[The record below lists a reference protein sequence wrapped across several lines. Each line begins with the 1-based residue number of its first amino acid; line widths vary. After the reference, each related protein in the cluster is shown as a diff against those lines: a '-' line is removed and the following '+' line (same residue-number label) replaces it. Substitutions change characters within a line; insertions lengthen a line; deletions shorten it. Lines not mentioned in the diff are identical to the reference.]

1 MNIQSCK
8 YLIIFLF
15 FFALGCEN
23 KKNEES
29 SKSDTNSEL
38 ENKTEQIPTA
48 EKVEYVFACMQ
59 GNEDSQAYISK
70 CSCSIDYI
78 DEQMTYEQYV
88 EAETIMSLRQIY
100 GEKSLMF
107 RNTPNAMQIY
117 SDMQN
122 LLAEAE
128 MECF

>member
-1 MNIQSCK
+1 MIKSLYK

-15 FFALGCEN
+15 ISFVSCEE
-23 KKNEES
+23 KKEERTSQLEDS
-29 SKSDTNSEL
+29 SES
-38 ENKTEQIPTA
+38 IPTV

-59 GNEDSQAYISK
+59 GNEDSQAYIAK

-78 DEQMTYEQYV
+78 DQLMSYEDYV
-88 EAETIMSLRQIY
+88 NAETIMSLRQIY
-100 GEKSLMF
+100 GEKSVMF
-107 RNTPNAMQIY
+107 RNTPNAIEIY
-117 SDMQN
+117 NNMQN

>member
-1 MNIQSCK
+1 MIKSLYK

-15 FFALGCEN
+15 ISFVSCEE
-23 KKNEES
+23 KKEES
-29 SKSDTNSEL
+29 TSQL
-38 ENKTEQIPTA
+38 EDSIESIPTV

-59 GNEDSQAYISK
+59 GNEDSQAYIAK

-78 DEQMTYEQYV
+78 DQLMSYEDYV
-88 EAETIMSLRQIY
+88 KAETIMSLRQIY
-100 GEKSLMF
+100 GEKSVMF
-107 RNTPNAMQIY
+107 RNTPNAIEIY
-117 SDMQN
+117 NNMQN

>member
-1 MNIQSCK
+1 MNNLIYKFLILLFTVFLTCCEQEQRNELSDDQS
-8 YLIIFLF
+8 
-15 FFALGCEN
+15 
-23 KKNEES
+23 KN
-29 SKSDTNSEL
+29 
-38 ENKTEQIPTA
+38 IPTR

-59 GNEDSQAYISK
+59 GNEDSQAYVAK

-78 DEQMTYEQYV
+78 DDQMTYDDYV

-107 RNTPNAMQIY
+107 KNTPNAMEIY
-117 SDMQN
+117 SNMQN
-122 LLAEAE
+122 ILAEAE

>member
-1 MNIQSCK
+1 MIKLIFN

-15 FFALGCEN
+15 FFILSCEE
-23 KKNEES
+23 KKKES
-29 SKSDTNSEL
+29 SPVSEV
-38 ENKTEQIPTA
+38 KTQNIPTH

-59 GNEDSQAYISK
+59 GNEDSQAYIAK

-78 DEQMTYEQYV
+78 DEQMTYDEYV
-88 EAETIMSLRQIY
+88 NAETILSLKQIY

-107 RNTPNAMQIY
+107 KNTPNAMEIY
-117 SDMQN
+117 SNMQN
-122 LLAEAE
+122 ILAEAE

>member
-1 MNIQSCK
+1 MYRPFLN
-8 YLIIFLF
+8 YFIISLFLF
-15 FFALGCEN
+15 ILSCEE
-23 KKNEES
+23 KENE
-29 SKSDTNSEL
+29 DNPDL
-38 ENKTEQIPTA
+38 ETKTEIIPTS
-48 EKVEYVFACMQ
+48 EKVEYVFACIQ
-59 GNEDSQAYISK
+59 GNETSQAYISK

-78 DEQMTYEQYV
+78 DERMTYEEYV

-107 RNTPNAMQIY
+107 KNSPNAMEIY
-117 SDMQN
+117 TNMQN

>member
-1 MNIQSCK
+1 MHRSFLN
-8 YLIIFLF
+8 YFIIFLF
-15 FFALGCEN
+15 LFILSCEEKEN
-23 KKNEES
+23 ADS
-29 SKSDTNSEL
+29 SNL
-38 ENKTEQIPTA
+38 ETETEMIPTS
-48 EKVEYVFACMQ
+48 EKVEYVFACVQ

-78 DEQMTYEQYV
+78 DERMTYEEYV
-88 EAETIMSLRQIY
+88 AAETIMSLRQIY

-107 RNTPNAMQIY
+107 RNTPNAMEIY
-117 SDMQN
+117 SNMQN